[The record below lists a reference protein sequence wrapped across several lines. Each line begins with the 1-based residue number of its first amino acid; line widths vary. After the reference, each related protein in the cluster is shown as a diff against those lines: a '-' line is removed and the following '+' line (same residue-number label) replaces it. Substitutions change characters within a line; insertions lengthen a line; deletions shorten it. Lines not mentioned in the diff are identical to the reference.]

1 MKPHILK
8 YFRCPECLALLRL
21 NTNTI
26 EIVERGSA
34 ARLAPCSGLCSSSN
48 HGQHNGGCLEC
59 TQIEVMSGTL
69 ACTSCSNRYPIDHG
83 IPKLVIR
90 DSSTDDVVKAR
101 TARNFGYLWGRVG
114 AIDHMTS
121 RPYHFEKMSSALSL
135 PALTGLVL
143 DAGCGEGIDL
153 ANQARDP
160 SVEVIGVELSDGGCH
175 TSFAR
180 VVQLVGAHVVQADL
194 CRLPFDDATF
204 DAIYSYGVLH
214 HVPTPLRAA
223 AETARVGKGGA
234 QVAVYVYEDFSER
247 FVGLRWLLH
256 AVNSIRGLT
265 TKLPPRL
272 LFWFCRVASPLIY
285 FLFTV
290 PFLVFS
296 QVPGLR
302 AVALSLPFRHARGP
316 FSLAGDLY
324 DRFSAPVEYRY
335 SRTGATALLRQAKLS
350 VTRVVYDRGWM
361 VRAIKD
367 NTARSAN
374 E

>member
-1 MKPHILK
+1 MKPHILQ
-8 YFRCPECLALLRL
+8 YFRCPECLAPLRL
-21 NTNTI
+21 DTNAI
-26 EIVERGSA
+26 NIVERDSA
-34 ARLAPCSGLCSSSN
+34 ARLVPCSGLCSSSG
-48 HGQHNGGCLEC
+48 HGQHHHGCMEC

-83 IPKLVIR
+83 IPKLLIR
-90 DSSTDDVVKAR
+90 DSSADDVVKAR
-101 TARNFGYLWGRVG
+101 TARSFGYLWGRVG
-114 AIDHMTS
+114 PIAHVTS

-135 PALTGLVL
+135 PTLTGFVL

-160 SVEVIGVELSDGGCH
+160 GVEVVGVELSDGGCH

-180 VVQLVGAHVVQADL
+180 VEQLVGAHVVQADL
-194 CRLPFDDATF
+194 CRLPFDEATF

-214 HVPTPLRAA
+214 HVPTPFRAT
-223 AETARVGKGGA
+223 AEVARVGKGGA

-247 FVGLRWLLH
+247 FVGWRWLLH

-272 LFWFCRVASPLIY
+272 LFWFCRLASPLIY

-290 PFLVFS
+290 PYIVFS
-296 QVPGLR
+296 RVPGLR
-302 AVALSLPFRHARGP
+302 AVALSFPFRHARGP

-335 SRTGATALLRQAKLS
+335 SRTSAMALLRQAKLS
-350 VTRVVYDRGWM
+350 VTGVAYDRGWM
-361 VRAIKD
+361 VRATRD
-367 NTARSAN
+367 EPARSAN
-374 E
+374 G